1 VSHPHEAGS
10 PTGGGATALRHPVVI
25 EFPAGL
31 THRPASL
38 WDRTRPTEAKM
49 PDLFREEIQAQLL
62 RASEAFTDATRN
74 GDDFLA
80 DAFASR
86 LAQLA
91 RVAADHG
98 ITS

>member
-1 VSHPHEAGS
+1 
-10 PTGGGATALRHPVVI
+10 
-25 EFPAGL
+25 
-31 THRPASL
+31 
-38 WDRTRPTEAKM
+38 M
-49 PDLFREEIQAQLL
+49 PDLFREEIHAQLL